1 MVMVRLTQELLRPG
15 AYRLANGRTGRLTRE
30 HLALVAENSRAL
42 LENGYEIPVLKRHS
56 AKGAAYGG
64 PRKPCLDGDH
74 LDAQRVGRVVELSQR
89 EDGSLHEV
97 LDIEDEASARDF
109 ESGAMRHTSA
119 ELRPTWTDEEGL
131 EHGPIVAHVALT
143 TAPRHVA
150 QPPAELLS
158 EAVQFSLEEIEGVA
172 DSDAIRRQLDN
183 AKIPAGLRERIWQA
197 LTARQFSAESDEPA
211 LALGEVLIILEAA
224 LPPQWRQTMTPAAHV
239 DGEAF
244 FTGASLSDERADA
257 IARQQ
262 LVRAG
267 LDR

>member
-1 MVMVRLTQELLRPG
+1 MVRLSQELLRPG
-15 AYRLANGRTGRLTRE
+15 AYRLANGRTGRLSRE
-30 HLALVAENSRAL
+30 DLGRVAENSRAL
-42 LENGYEIPVLKRHS
+42 LHNGYEIPVLKRHF

-64 PRKPCLDGDH
+64 PRKASLDWDH

-89 EDGSLHEV
+89 EDGSLHEI
-97 LDIEDEASARDF
+97 LEIDDEASAREI
-109 ESGAMRHTSA
+109 ESGVMRHTSA
-119 ELRPTWTDEEGL
+119 ELRPAWTDEEGL

-143 TAPRHVA
+143 TTPRHVA

-172 DSDAIRRQLDN
+172 DSDAIRRRLDH

-197 LTARQFSAESDEPA
+197 LTARQFSADGDTPA
-211 LALGEVLIILEAA
+211 LALGDVLSILEAA
-224 LPPQWRQTMTPAAHV
+224 LPPQWLQTMTPAAHV

-244 FTGASLSDERADA
+244 FTGGSLSDERAES
-257 IARQQ
+257 IAKEQ
-262 LVRAG
+262 LRRAG